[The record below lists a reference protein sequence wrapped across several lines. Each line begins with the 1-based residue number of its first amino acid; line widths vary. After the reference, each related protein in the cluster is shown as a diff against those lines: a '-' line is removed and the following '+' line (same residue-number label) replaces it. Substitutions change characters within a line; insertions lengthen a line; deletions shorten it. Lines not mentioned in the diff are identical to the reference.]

1 IETTHMP
8 KSQTPNIN
16 KGIRRSFQC
25 LLCTQQTCRFIIVG
39 VLANFAMY
47 GMLTALSPLA
57 SSVNHTAIDDRS
69 VIGFLQSAF
78 WTASILSAPLWGRFN
93 DKSYVK
99 SVYIFATIAC
109 GCSAILQ
116 GLATN
121 IEFLMAAR
129 ILQGLTYSALIQ
141 SVMFV
146 VVNACHQQLK
156 GTFVGTTNS
165 MLVVGQIIGS
175 LSGAAITSYTT
186 PATTFIV
193 MGVVFAVSSLFLIC
207 STITNQ
213 INDHTLMKL
222 WELKQKSAK

>member
-1 IETTHMP
+1 MINHMLN
-8 KSQTPNIN
+8 QYI
-16 KGIRRSFQC
+16 
-25 LLCTQQTCRFIIVG
+25 
-39 VLANFAMY
+39 Y
-47 GMLTALSPLA
+47 
-57 SSVNHTAIDDRS
+57 
-69 VIGFLQSAF
+69 LQR
-78 WTASILSAPLWGRFN
+78 LHVVVVR
-93 DKSYVK
+93 Y
-99 SVYIFATIAC
+99 
-109 GCSAILQ
+109 Q

-165 MLVVGQIIGS
+165 MLVIGQIIGS

-193 MGVVFAVSSLFLIC
+193 MGVVFAVSLF
-207 STITNQ
+207 
-213 INDHTLMKL
+213 
-222 WELKQKSAK
+222 

>member
-1 IETTHMP
+1 M
-8 KSQTPNIN
+8 
-16 KGIRRSFQC
+16 
-25 LLCTQQTCRFIIVG
+25 
-39 VLANFAMY
+39 
-47 GMLTALSPLA
+47 
-57 SSVNHTAIDDRS
+57 
-69 VIGFLQSAF
+69 
-78 WTASILSAPLWGRFN
+78 GRFN
-93 DKSYVK
+93 DKSHVK

-121 IEFLMAAR
+121 VEFLMAAR

-165 MLVVGQIIGS
+165 MLVIGQIIGS

-193 MGVVFAVSSLFLIC
+193 MGIVFAVSSLF
-207 STITNQ
+207 
-213 INDHTLMKL
+213 
-222 WELKQKSAK
+222 

>member
-1 IETTHMP
+1 MP

-57 SSVNHTAIDDRS
+57 SSVNHTAIDDRH
-69 VIGFLQSAF
+69 VIRFTVRIFDSYDIKRAF
-78 WTASILSAPLWGRFN
+78 MGTLN
-93 DKSYVK
+93 DRSYVK

-129 ILQGLTYSALIQ
+129 IFQGLTYSALIQ

-146 VVNACHQQLK
+146 VVNTYHQQLK
-156 GTFVGTTNS
+156 GTFVGTTKQYVVVRHYLAV
-165 MLVVGQIIGS
+165 LVALPLQVILHQLLRLS
-175 LSGAAITSYTT
+175 LWA
-186 PATTFIV
+186 
-193 MGVVFAVSSLFLIC
+193 
-207 STITNQ
+207 
-213 INDHTLMKL
+213 
-222 WELKQKSAK
+222 

>member
-1 IETTHMP
+1 MDFYSPHLRI
-8 KSQTPNIN
+8 SFDIN
-16 KGIRRSFQC
+16 
-25 LLCTQQTCRFIIVG
+25 
-39 VLANFAMY
+39 
-47 GMLTALSPLA
+47 
-57 SSVNHTAIDDRS
+57 
-69 VIGFLQSAF
+69 AF
-78 WTASILSAPLWGRFN
+78 LWGRFN

-165 MLVVGQIIGS
+165 MLVVGQLLAVFLALPLQVILHQLLRLS
-175 LSGAAITSYTT
+175 LWA
-186 PATTFIV
+186 
-193 MGVVFAVSSLFLIC
+193 
-207 STITNQ
+207 
-213 INDHTLMKL
+213 
-222 WELKQKSAK
+222 